1 MIDPKGIT
9 DNLLQN
15 SFNNWVEFYM
25 RRIDKQIDDWQA
37 IKIKHPIQ
45 MDSYNS
51 AIFVINFIYFYV
63 NRQIEFDSTN
73 MTAWRYKVANTI
85 KSNCKKLN

>member
-15 SFNNWVEFYM
+15 SFKNWVEFYM

-37 IKIKHPIQ
+37 IKISILIDGH
-45 MDSYNS
+45 
-51 AIFVINFIYFYV
+51 
-63 NRQIEFDSTN
+63 
-73 MTAWRYKVANTI
+73 
-85 KSNCKKLN
+85 L